1 MLDAGCHMSGPTEFH
16 GRQLLTM
23 IAEIDDL
30 CEAASSQGVVPFLD
44 AVETAKL
51 LRALVTGA
59 GEYKANRERLDQRYH
74 LARARGYLTGSVPIA
89 WETRPVEEDDAE
101 GDDS

>member
-1 MLDAGCHMSGPTEFH
+1 MSGPTEFH

-23 IAEIDDL
+23 IAEIEDL
-30 CEAASSQGVVPFLD
+30 CDDASSQGYAAFLD
-44 AVETAKL
+44 AVSTAKL

-59 GEYKANRERLDQRYH
+59 GEYRLDSERRARRFH
-74 LARARGYLTGSVPIA
+74 LARANGYLVGSVPVA
-89 WETRPVEEDDAE
+89 WETRPAEEDDAE